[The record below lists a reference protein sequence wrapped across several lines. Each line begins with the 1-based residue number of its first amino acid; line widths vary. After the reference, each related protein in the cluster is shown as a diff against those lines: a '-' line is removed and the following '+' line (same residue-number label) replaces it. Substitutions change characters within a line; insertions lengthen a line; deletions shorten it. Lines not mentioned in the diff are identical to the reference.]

1 MPRRKKARYGREM
14 RARAADLFEAG
25 LGFEL
30 AAKKLDVTA
39 PAVRKWLYAYRATG
53 RKGLIGMGE
62 SRRTYDMETKLAV
75 ARAVVDEGMPRSEA
89 MARFGIAAAIARP
102 LVQAVPR
109 GRAGGARAG
118 TPRQAGGPRGA
129 DARAGA
135 RGARA
140 QTRGPGGV
148 SKKID
153 SPESGEELSNWEKA
167 QVVASL

>member
-30 AAKKLDVTA
+30 AAKKLDVPA

-75 ARAVVDEGMPRSEA
+75 ARAVVDEGMPRSAA
-89 MARFGIAAAIARP
+89 MARFGIAAATSLDRWC
-102 LVQAVPR
+102 
-109 GRAGGARAG
+109 
-118 TPRQAGGPRGA
+118 
-129 DARAGA
+129 
-135 RGARA
+135 
-140 QTRGPGGV
+140 GV
-148 SKKID
+148 D
-153 SPESGEELSNWEKA
+153 
-167 QVVASL
+167 VH